1 MNTKNYLVF
10 YSLKEDN
17 LKRQLLSFL
26 LVGILN
32 TAFGYSLFA
41 LFIYLGLYY
50 PLAVLLSTILGVLF
64 NFKTIG
70 KLVFGSSD
78 NGLIFRFILVYVITY
93 LLNIFFLWLF
103 KRLGFENMYL
113 NGFVLL
119 IPLAA
124 VSFLLN
130 KFFVFRR

>member
-1 MNTKNYLVF
+1 MIAMI
-10 YSLKEDN
+10 
-17 LKRQLLSFL
+17 KRQAVKFL
-26 LVGILN
+26 LVGIMN
-32 TAFGYSLFA
+32 TAFGYGLFS
-41 LFIYLGLYY
+41 LFIYVGLHYS
-50 PLAVLLSTILGVLF
+50 LAVLLSTIFGVLF

-78 NGLIFRFILVYVITY
+78 NGLIFRFILVYIITY
-93 LLNIFFLWLF
+93 LLNIYFLWLF
-103 KRLGFENMYL
+103 KKFGFENMYI

>member
-1 MNTKNYLVF
+1 MIAMI
-10 YSLKEDN
+10 
-17 LKRQLLSFL
+17 KRQAVKFL
-26 LVGILN
+26 LVGIMN
-32 TAFGYSLFA
+32 TAFGYGLFA

-50 PLAVLLSTILGVLF
+50 PLAVLFSTILGVLF

-78 NGLIFRFILVYVITY
+78 NGLIFRFILVYIITY
-93 LLNIFFLWLF
+93 LLNIYFLWLF
-103 KRLGFENMYL
+103 KKFGFENMYI

-119 IPLAA
+119 IPLAV

>member
-1 MNTKNYLVF
+1 MIKRQAVKFLFVGIMNT
-10 YSLKEDN
+10 
-17 LKRQLLSFL
+17 
-26 LVGILN
+26 
-32 TAFGYSLFA
+32 TFGYGLFA

-70 KLVFGSSD
+70 GLVFGSND
-78 NGLIFRFILVYVITY
+78 NKLIFKFILVYVIIY
-93 LLNIFFLWLF
+93 FLNIFFLWLF

>member
-1 MNTKNYLVF
+1 MIAMI
-10 YSLKEDN
+10 
-17 LKRQLLSFL
+17 KRQAVKFL
-26 LVGILN
+26 LVGIMN

-41 LFIYLGLYY
+41 LFIYLDLYY
-50 PLAVLLSTILGVLF
+50 PLAVLFSTILGVLF

-93 LLNIFFLWLF
+93 LLNIYFLWLF
-103 KRLGFENMYL
+103 KKFGFENMYIT
-113 NGFVLL
+113 GFVLL

>member
-1 MNTKNYLVF
+1 MTI
-10 YSLKEDN
+10 
-17 LKRQLLSFL
+17 KRQLFSFL

-32 TAFGYSLFA
+32 TIFGYGLFA

-70 KLVFGSSD
+70 GLVFGSND
-78 NGLIFRFILVYVITY
+78 NKLIFKFILVYVITY

-103 KRLGFENMYL
+103 KRLGFENMYI

>member
-1 MNTKNYLVF
+1 MTI
-10 YSLKEDN
+10 
-17 LKRQLLSFL
+17 KRQLFSFL

-32 TAFGYSLFA
+32 TIFGYGLFA

-78 NGLIFRFILVYVITY
+78 NGLILRFALVYVITY

-103 KRLGFENMYL
+103 KRLGFENMYI

>member
-1 MNTKNYLVF
+1 MPI
-10 YSLKEDN
+10 
-17 LKRQLLSFL
+17 KRQLISFL

-32 TAFGYSLFA
+32 TAFGYGLFA
-41 LFIYLGLYY
+41 LFIYIGLYY

-78 NGLIFRFILVYVITY
+78 NGLILRFALVYVITY
-93 LLNIFFLWLF
+93 FLNIFFLWLF
-103 KRLGFENMYL
+103 KWLGFDNMYI

>member
-1 MNTKNYLVF
+1 MKH
-10 YSLKEDN
+10 
-17 LKRQLLSFL
+17 QLLSFL
-26 LVGILN
+26 LVGVLN
-32 TAFGYSLFA
+32 TIVGYSLFV

-50 PLAVLLSTILGVLF
+50 PLAVLFSTILGVLF

-70 KLVFGSSD
+70 RLVFASSD
-78 NGLIFRFILVYVITY
+78 NSLIFRFALVYVITY
-93 LLNIFFLWLF
+93 FLNIFFLWLF
-103 KRLGFENMYL
+103 KRLGFDNMYI

>member
-1 MNTKNYLVF
+1 MIAMI
-10 YSLKEDN
+10 
-17 LKRQLLSFL
+17 KRQDVKFL
-26 LVGILN
+26 LVGIMN
-32 TAFGYSLFA
+32 TAFGYGLFA

-50 PLAVLLSTILGVLF
+50 PLAVLFSTILGVLF

-78 NGLIFRFILVYVITY
+78 NGLIFRFILVYIITY
-93 LLNIFFLWLF
+93 FLNIFFLWLF
-103 KRLGFENMYL
+103 KWLGFDNMYI
-113 NGFVLL
+113 NGFLLL

>member
-1 MNTKNYLVF
+1 MPI
-10 YSLKEDN
+10 
-17 LKRQLLSFL
+17 KRQLISFL

-32 TAFGYSLFA
+32 TAFGYGLFA

-50 PLAVLLSTILGVLF
+50 PLAVLFSTILGVLF

-78 NGLIFRFILVYVITY
+78 NGLILRFALVYVITY

-103 KRLGFENMYL
+103 KKLGFENMYI

>member
-1 MNTKNYLVF
+1 MIAMI
-10 YSLKEDN
+10 
-17 LKRQLLSFL
+17 KRQAVKFI
-26 LVGILN
+26 LVGIMN
-32 TAFGYSLFA
+32 TAFGYGIFA

-50 PLAVLLSTILGVLF
+50 PLAVLFSMILGVLF

-70 KLVFGSSD
+70 KLVFDSSD
-78 NGLIFRFILVYVITY
+78 NGLIFRFILVYIITY
-93 LLNIFFLWLF
+93 FLNIFFLWLF
-103 KRLGFENMYL
+103 KWLGFDNMYI

>member
-1 MNTKNYLVF
+1 MIAMI
-10 YSLKEDN
+10 
-17 LKRQLLSFL
+17 KRQAVKFL

-32 TAFGYSLFA
+32 TAFGYGLFS
-41 LFIYLGLYY
+41 LFIYAGLHYS
-50 PLAVLLSTILGVLF
+50 LAVLLSTIFGIMF

-70 KLVFGSSD
+70 KLVFKSD
-78 NGLIFRFILVYVITY
+78 DNSLIFKFIFVYIITY
-93 LLNIFFLWLF
+93 FLNIFFLWLF
-103 KRLGFENMYL
+103 KWLGFDNMYI
-113 NGFVLL
+113 NGFLLL

>member
-1 MNTKNYLVF
+1 MLI
-10 YSLKEDN
+10 
-17 LKRQLLSFL
+17 KRQLFSFL

-32 TAFGYSLFA
+32 TIFGYSLFA

-50 PLAVLLSTILGVLF
+50 PLAVLFSTILGVLF

-70 KLVFGSSD
+70 KLVFDSSD

-103 KRLGFENMYL
+103 KWLGFENMYI

>member
-1 MNTKNYLVF
+1 MPI
-10 YSLKEDN
+10 
-17 LKRQLLSFL
+17 KRQLISFL

-32 TAFGYSLFA
+32 TAFGYGLFA
-41 LFIYLGLYY
+41 LFIYIGLYY
-50 PLAVLLSTILGVLF
+50 SLAVLFSTILGVLF

-78 NGLIFRFILVYVITY
+78 NGLIFRFALVYVITY

-103 KRLGFENMYL
+103 KKFGFENMYI

>member
-1 MNTKNYLVF
+1 MNTKKYLVF
-10 YSLKEDN
+10 SLSKEDN
-17 LKRQLLSFL
+17 LKHQLLSFL
-26 LVGILN
+26 LVGVLN
-32 TAFGYSLFA
+32 TIVGYSLFV

-50 PLAVLLSTILGVLF
+50 PLAVLFSTILGVLF

-70 KLVFGSSD
+70 RLVFASSD
-78 NGLIFRFILVYVITY
+78 NSLIFRFALVYVITY
-93 LLNIFFLWLF
+93 FLNIFFLWLF
-103 KRLGFENMYL
+103 KWLGFDNMYI

>member
-1 MNTKNYLVF
+1 MIAMI
-10 YSLKEDN
+10 
-17 LKRQLLSFL
+17 KRQAVKFL

-32 TAFGYSLFA
+32 TAFGYGLFA

-50 PLAVLLSTILGVLF
+50 PFAVLFSTILGVLF

-78 NGLIFRFILVYVITY
+78 NGLIFRFILVYIITY
-93 LLNIFFLWLF
+93 FLNIFFLWLF
-103 KRLGFENMYL
+103 KWLGFDNMYI

>member
-1 MNTKNYLVF
+1 MYNIDGIGWCL
-10 YSLKEDN
+10 
-17 LKRQLLSFL
+17 LLSYYQVYKFIF
-26 LVGILN
+26 VGILN
-32 TAFGYSLFA
+32 TIFGYSLFA

-70 KLVFGSSD
+70 RLVFDSND
-78 NGLIFRFILVYVITY
+78 NGLIFRFILVYAITY
-93 LLNIFFLWLF
+93 LLNIFFLWLL
-103 KRLGFENMYL
+103 KKLGSENMYID
-113 NGFVLL
+113 GFALL

>member
-1 MNTKNYLVF
+1 MTI
-10 YSLKEDN
+10 
-17 LKRQLLSFL
+17 KRQLFSFL

-32 TAFGYSLFA
+32 TIFGYGLFA

-70 KLVFGSSD
+70 GLVFGSND
-78 NGLIFRFILVYVITY
+78 NKLIFKFILVYVIIY

-113 NGFVLL
+113 NGFILL

>member
-1 MNTKNYLVF
+1 MYNINGIGWCL
-10 YSLKEDN
+10 
-17 LKRQLLSFL
+17 LLSYYQVYKFIF
-26 LVGILN
+26 VGILN
-32 TAFGYSLFA
+32 TIFGYSLFA

-70 KLVFGSSD
+70 RLVFDSND
-78 NGLIFRFILVYVITY
+78 NGLIFRFILVYAITY
-93 LLNIFFLWLF
+93 LLNIFFLWLL
-103 KRLGFENMYL
+103 KKLGSENMYID
-113 NGFVLL
+113 GFALL

>member
-1 MNTKNYLVF
+1 MI
-10 YSLKEDN
+10 
-17 LKRQLLSFL
+17 KRQVVKFL

-32 TAFGYSLFA
+32 TAFGYGLFS
-41 LFIYLGLYY
+41 LFIYVGLHYS
-50 PLAVLLSTILGVLF
+50 LAVLLSTIFGVMF
-64 NFKTIG
+64 NFKSIG
-70 KLVFGSSD
+70 KLVFKSD
-78 NGLIFRFILVYVITY
+78 DNSLIFKFILVYIITY
-93 LLNIFFLWLF
+93 FLNIFFLWLF
-103 KRLGFENMYL
+103 KRLGFDNMYI

>member
-1 MNTKNYLVF
+1 LNTKKYLVF
-10 YSLKEDN
+10 SLSKEDN
-17 LKRQLLSFL
+17 LKHQLLSFL
-26 LVGILN
+26 LVGVLN
-32 TAFGYSLFA
+32 TIVGYSLFV

-50 PLAVLLSTILGVLF
+50 PLAVLFSTILGVLF

-70 KLVFGSSD
+70 RLVFASSD
-78 NGLIFRFILVYVITY
+78 NSLIFRFALVYVITY
-93 LLNIFFLWLF
+93 FLNIFFLWLF
-103 KRLGFENMYL
+103 KRLGFDNMYI

>member
-1 MNTKNYLVF
+1 M
-10 YSLKEDN
+10 
-17 LKRQLLSFL
+17 LSYYQVYKFIF
-26 LVGILN
+26 VGILN
-32 TAFGYSLFA
+32 TIFGYSLFA

-70 KLVFGSSD
+70 RLVFNSSD
-78 NGLIFRFILVYVITY
+78 NGSIFRFILVYAIIY
-93 LLNIFFLWLF
+93 LLNIFFLWLL
-103 KRLGFENMYL
+103 KKLGSENMYI
-113 NGFVLL
+113 NGFALL

>member
-1 MNTKNYLVF
+1 MPI
-10 YSLKEDN
+10 
-17 LKRQLLSFL
+17 KRQLISFL

-32 TAFGYSLFA
+32 TAFGYGLFT
-41 LFIYLGLYY
+41 LFIYIGLYY
-50 PLAVLLSTILGVLF
+50 PLAVLFSTILGVLF

-78 NGLIFRFILVYVITY
+78 NGLIFRFALVYVITY

-103 KRLGFENMYL
+103 KKFGFENMYI

-119 IPLAA
+119 IPLAT

>member
-1 MNTKNYLVF
+1 M
-10 YSLKEDN
+10 
-17 LKRQLLSFL
+17 LSYYQVYKFIF
-26 LVGILN
+26 VGILN
-32 TAFGYSLFA
+32 TIFGYSLFA
-41 LFIYLGLYY
+41 LFIYLGFYY

-70 KLVFGSSD
+70 RLVFDSND
-78 NGLIFRFILVYVITY
+78 NGLIFRFILVYAITY
-93 LLNIFFLWLF
+93 LLNIFFLWLL
-103 KRLGFENMYL
+103 KKLGSENMYID
-113 NGFVLL
+113 GFALL